1 MINSVNLTSV
11 SLGKNQLGGIRVV
24 EGSGLVKVD
33 ISENNFQGLLPDLTA
48 SSGLQIFDASN
59 NKSVP
64 PPSEAQD
71 FRADDQFVSPS
82 LTGISIMG
90 WY

>member
-11 SLGKNQLGGIRVV
+11 SLGKNQLSAIRVV

-33 ISENNFQGLLPDLTA
+33 ISENKFQGLLPDLTA

-64 PPSEAQD
+64 SPLEAS
-71 FRADDQFVSPS
+71 R
-82 LTGISIMG
+82 L
-90 WY
+90 